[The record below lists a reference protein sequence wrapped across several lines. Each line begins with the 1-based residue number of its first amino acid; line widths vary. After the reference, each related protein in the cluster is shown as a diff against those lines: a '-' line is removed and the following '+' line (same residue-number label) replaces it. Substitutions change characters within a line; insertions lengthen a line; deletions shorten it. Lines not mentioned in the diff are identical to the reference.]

1 MNHEEIEIAILPD
14 GRVEYT
20 IKGIKGAACDSLS
33 AALEQI
39 GRIEHE
45 ERTGEYYE
53 QEPES
58 HISLS
63 NDG

>member
-1 MNHEEIEIAILPD
+1 MNREEIEIAILPD

-20 IKGIKGAACDSLS
+20 IRGVKGPACESLS

-45 ERTGEYYE
+45 ERTGEYYA
-53 QEPES
+53 QEPDT
-58 HISLS
+58 HIHV
-63 NDG
+63 NDDN

>member
-1 MNHEEIEIAILPD
+1 MNREEIEIAVLPD

-20 IKGIKGAACDSLS
+20 IRGVKGPACESLS

-45 ERTGEYYE
+45 ERTSDYYA
-53 QEPES
+53 QEPDA
-58 HISLS
+58 HIRVG
-63 NDG
+63 NDS